1 MEKEILIEA
10 ERLIKEKKELISSKC
25 VCKELK
31 KKFKKDDVKSCK
43 KKIKKLFENEQV
55 TFFFFLD
62 ASETQQTI
70 KNHFGTEHEEFKQ

>member
-10 ERLIKEKKELISSKC
+10 ERLIKEKNELISSKC

-55 TFFFFLD
+55 TFFFSRRVRDSTNNKKSFRYR
-62 ASETQQTI
+62 A
-70 KNHFGTEHEEFKQ
+70 